1 MIHKKE
7 TDGHP
12 GLGSKESDL
21 SFAGQIHIWN
31 SELNQPLIKSR
42 ISSDSQPGIS
52 NYVIKKEMVGNLEL
66 FRNMKINFQHLQV
79 CSMNEEFTK

>member
-7 TDGHP
+7 TDGP
-12 GLGSKESDL
+12 PELGSKGSDL

-31 SELNQPLIKSR
+31 SELNQALIKSR

-52 NYVIKKEMVGNLEL
+52 NYVIKKERVGNLGL
-66 FRNMKINFQHLQV
+66 FRNMKINFLHLV
-79 CSMNEEFTK
+79 YE